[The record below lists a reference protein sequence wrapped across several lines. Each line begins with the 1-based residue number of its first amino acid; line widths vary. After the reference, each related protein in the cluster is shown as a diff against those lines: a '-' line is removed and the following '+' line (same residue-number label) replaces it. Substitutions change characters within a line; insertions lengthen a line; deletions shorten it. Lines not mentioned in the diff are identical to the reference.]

1 MSIKIILYCIIVPLS
16 IWALNS
22 INMNNIFKKRSYYSS
37 RFLYLFLSLGLS
49 YLVVNFFYD
58 FFVNIKFI
66 WYFFLTNILKN
77 ID

>member
-1 MSIKIILYCIIVPLS
+1 MNIKIILYCIIVPLS

-37 RFLYLFLSLGLS
+37 SFLYLFLSLGLS

-58 FFVNIKFI
+58 FFINIKFI
-66 WYFFLTNILKN
+66 
-77 ID
+77 